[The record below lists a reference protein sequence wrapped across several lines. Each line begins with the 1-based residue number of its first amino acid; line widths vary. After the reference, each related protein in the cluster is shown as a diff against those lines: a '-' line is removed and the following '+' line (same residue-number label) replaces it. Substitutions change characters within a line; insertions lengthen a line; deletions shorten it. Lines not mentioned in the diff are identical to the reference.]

1 MSHTDHERSNQG
13 CPPAA
18 CQACEPQTPLRN
30 HYFFGKLMDVP
41 DFDVEQQYLVEKFKR
56 HHRRLHGTGVIC
68 GLEVVAHANPACR
81 DRYVVVQPGAA
92 LDCCGNEILAL
103 NEEVLDLHDFP
114 EIAKLIQDEADEGDG
129 EDHVLQFCVRYR
141 ECPTEEVPVL
151 YDECGCDDTRCAPNR
166 ILETYAF
173 EVRVDPPLPAPAVPV
188 APVLEWAGTLALPET
203 GKVLVHEGSERIY
216 AAADLGSGS
225 GIVQQ
230 FHLRTEAPLS
240 PKTFTRPVLDLA
252 ASPGGTRLFVAVAGT
267 GAADATL
274 EVLDTTSPAAFSGP
288 PLQSVPI
295 PDSAGA
301 GVSLLLLPSGELA
314 SLASTAAK
322 TVLQLWDIGAAPPS
336 AIAGRKAEVNAGLI
350 GPALGSDGTSLY
362 AAEAANTVHRFD
374 AAAAGLNPQTVTVA
388 GSGIAAIEVVRSTAP
403 DLLAWIEG
411 TGKNLKLA
419 KTDGTALG
427 AIPLPEPPVALAVDP
442 GGRLAYVLMQP
453 ASGPSLAMGVNLHR
467 FLADTAHPEL
477 ALGAA
482 LPIGGQGAALALAGR
497 LYAAY
502 GDGVAVLAIQEAD
515 CADYLK
521 RHACPGCDTSDC
533 VILATVQRWRPGRRL
548 ENPTVPPGDPLAD
561 ASAGIARIDND
572 LGRSVVP
579 SVADLA
585 RAVACILDH
594 GVGGGQGEQGPPG
607 PQGPAGLQGPTGATG
622 PAGPQGPAGAT
633 GATGPQ
639 GPAGL
644 DGAGLDWD
652 LPHICDISW
661 PHGKS
666 LAADE
671 YDWTYGKPLTHL
683 PPPPHL
689 SVLFDTDVV
698 NADLDENSIRVSV
711 GTAKTDRQRAI
722 GLWCWCDL
730 VIKIETGIV
739 QERCNPKSK
748 FEPAKAGTPTVNA
761 LRITLPYASEL
772 ENLLEN
778 SPVRKIRVRIL
789 IEGDFIRGVHRKTKE
804 LRALDGDHVP
814 KTDPPIP
821 PVPGQTPH
829 WMQPGD
835 SRYSGDGVEGGTFES
850 WFDVAFSN
858 KQKV

>member
-252 ASPGGTRLFVAVAGT
+252 ASPDGTRLFVAVAGT

-388 GSGIAAIEVVRSTAP
+388 GSGIAAIEVIRSTAP

-521 RHACPGCDTSDC
+521 RHACPGCDTADC

-572 LGRSVVP
+572 LGRSAVP

-652 LPHICDISW
+652 LPHICDFNW
-661 PHGKS
+661 KHGMS
-666 LAADE
+666 IDREDFRENWMEL
-671 YDWTYGKPLTHL
+671 
-683 PPPPHL
+683 
-689 SVLFDTDVV
+689 VVVFDTRMM
-698 NADLDENSIRVSV
+698 NADIHENSVRVRV
-711 GTAKTDRQRAI
+711 GRYRDEQDLP
-722 GLWCWCDL
+722 LWCWCDL
-730 VIKIETGIV
+730 YLDNELLMGGRIE
-739 QERCNPKSK
+739 QECDARSG
-748 FEPAKAGTPTVNA
+748 FAAGPDADGMVNA
-761 LRITLPYASEL
+761 LRIRLPA
-772 ENLLEN
+772 NLVSLAATEF
-778 SPVRKIRVRIL
+778 KLALRIH
-789 IEGDFIRGVHRKTKE
+789 IVIDGDFIRGEHRKTKE
-804 LRALDGDHVP
+804 LRALDGDHLP
-814 KTDPPIP
+814 KLKIPGPPGP
-821 PVPGQTPH
+821 PSPGEEPQ

-835 SRYSGDGVEGGTFES
+835 KRYSGDGIEGGTFES
-850 WFDVAFSN
+850 WFDI
-858 KQKV
+858 KG